1 MNNLLNKLGSNLNR
15 LLKKEG
21 LTSDDLSRLIGIP
34 STTIKRMRSG
44 EANPTLNNLLPIAE
58 YFSITLNQLVNG
70 DPLAV
75 NFEAKTLP
83 LFSWQECCNYDSI
96 DYDIFSKKILTE
108 RTVSKKAF
116 ALLVKEDEQEY
127 FPGNSILIVD
137 PEIEPNNGDYVIVGK
152 LKQNMAAI
160 RKYIIEIDK
169 IYLKP
174 LILGIDISAL
184 TSSYKI
190 LGVILQYKVE
200 LK

>member
-1 MNNLLNKLGSNLNR
+1 MNNALSKLGSNLNK

-21 LTSDDLSRLIGIP
+21 LTSDDLSRLIGVP

-70 DPLAV
+70 DPLAE
-75 NFEAKTLP
+75 NFEANTLP
-83 LFSWQECCNYDSI
+83 LFSWDECCNHDSI
-96 DYDIFSKKILTE
+96 DYEKFSKKILTE

-116 ALLVKEDEQEY
+116 ALLVQEDEQEF
-127 FPGNSILIVD
+127 FPENSILIVE
-137 PEIEPNNGDYVIVGK
+137 PEIEPNNGDYVIIGN
-152 LKQNMAAI
+152 LKQNIAAI

-174 LILGIDISAL
+174 LIPGIDISVL
-184 TSSYKI
+184 TSSYKV